1 MVRLTAL
8 TDIDPYLRKLLSKKK
23 KAMELEIS
31 DSERF
36 TFTQRSQLGAFNDI
50 ENNGSRHFFE
60 LWTALKGG

>member
-1 MVRLTAL
+1 
-8 TDIDPYLRKLLSKKK
+8 
-23 KAMELEIS
+23 MELEIS

-50 ENNGSRHFFE
+50 ENNGSRHLFE